1 MVATS
6 VKYLYERLGAETFQQ
21 LVSALLSSQFPRFQ
35 AMPLGQADGG
45 RDGLAQVGSKTLIYQ
60 VKFSVAGHEKDPVAW
75 LSSILGIRISPVT
88 VLTQMITDHGDEPV
102 RNGHTAY
109 AGTRLGI
116 GDSHATTI
124 CSASV
129 DGMPDAQRSR
139 HKIDIP
145 NLQSAQ
151 FSASQTSDK
160 SPGMNREPLISLELE
175 LIKGTQGIFIRVR
188 LNAPEE
194 KWFDSLWGYS
204 PAPGSTRYRGPEP
217 FVFNESHLPSMWRAR
232 SVEVSAT
239 TASPVRS
246 GRTGPGKTWKTKALR
261 TVLALGAGLIDNL
274 GRDSGRFK

>member
-88 VLTQMITDHGDEPV
+88 VLTQMITNHGDEPV
-102 RNGHTAY
+102 RNEHTAY

-124 CSASV
+124 CSPSI
-129 DGMPDAQRSR
+129 DGMPDTQRSR
-139 HKIDIP
+139 LKIDIP

-151 FSASQTSDK
+151 FPASQTRCS
-160 SPGMNREPLISLELE
+160 
-175 LIKGTQGIFIRVR
+175 VC
-188 LNAPEE
+188 
-194 KWFDSLWGYS
+194 
-204 PAPGSTRYRGPEP
+204 
-217 FVFNESHLPSMWRAR
+217 HLR
-232 SVEVSAT
+232 
-239 TASPVRS
+239 
-246 GRTGPGKTWKTKALR
+246 
-261 TVLALGAGLIDNL
+261 
-274 GRDSGRFK
+274 

>member
-217 FVFNESHLPSMWRAR
+217 FVFNGLLLPAMWRAR

-246 GRTGPGKTWKTKALR
+246 GRTGPEKHGKRKRSAPCWRL
-261 TVLALGAGLIDNL
+261 V
-274 GRDSGRFK
+274 RD

>member
-116 GDSHATTI
+116 GDSRATTI

-217 FVFNESHLPSMWRAR
+217 FVFNGSHLPAMWRAR
-232 SVEVSAT
+232 SVEVGAT
-239 TASPVRS
+239 TVSPVRS
-246 GRTGPGKTWKTKALR
+246 GRTGTGKHGKRKRSAPCWRLVR
-261 TVLALGAGLIDNL
+261 G
-274 GRDSGRFK
+274 